1 MEKEQLEKKV
11 EWLDSERRKAL
22 EAVAALEKR
31 LAALEKSQP
40 KQSTSAKSFSE
51 VKSRLDSLEES
62 LTVLE
67 KQAKAQQTEA
77 EKKLATF
84 DKQVGQFEKT
94 LQQEQK
100 GIGKVLEDFRKE
112 TGQLQALQKTATMHA
127 EKLRDLE
134 SQIESLEESI
144 QNIVAGEQKR
154 NQIAESLAAASQ
166 EDVKRLTEMRAE
178 MAALL
183 PRLESAAK
191 QSESVL
197 LSQRKVE
204 QRMQEV
210 SAAEKAR
217 KEAQEEFLAQAALAR
232 SDWEHQWKS
241 WALRFEAIEKQ
252 SAEVS
257 DRLKE
262 FDNTELALKRAQ
274 KAFDELV
281 EKINRRVNEVSEIQ
295 RLGDQRFRQEWST
308 FQADAQK
315 RWSAFALTHEEQQRE
330 AARQQEKLADQI
342 VSLEDALRE
351 IQDTLQHLADQ
362 SERNL
367 QGLLELAR
375 DSLAE
380 HERFLSG
387 NSR

>member
-22 EAVAALEKR
+22 DTITALEKR
-31 LAALEKSQP
+31 LADIEKSQT
-40 KQSTSAKSFSE
+40 KQTTSAKSFAAF
-51 VKSRLDSLEES
+51 KSRLDTLEES
-62 LTVLE
+62 MTALE
-67 KQAKAQQTEA
+67 KQSETEQTEA
-77 EKKLATF
+77 KKGLAAS
-84 DKQVGQFEKT
+84 DKQIAQLEKT

-112 TGQLQALQKTATMHA
+112 IGQLQAIQKVATTHG
-127 EKLRDLE
+127 EKILE
-134 SQIESLEESI
+134 VQGKIDSLDESI
-144 QNIVAGEQKR
+144 QNVITGEQKR
-154 NQIAESLAAASQ
+154 NQLAETLEAASK
-166 EDVKRLTEMRAE
+166 EDAKRLTEMRAE
-178 MAALL
+178 VAALL
-183 PRLESAAK
+183 TRLESAAK
-191 QSESVL
+191 QSESVS

-204 QRMQEV
+204 KRIDEV
-210 SAAEKAR
+210 SAAEKTR
-217 KEAQEEFLAQAALAR
+217 KEAQDEFLAQAALAQTDR
-232 SDWEHQWKS
+232 EHQWKS
-241 WALRFEAIEKQ
+241 WVLRFDAIEKQ
-252 SAEVS
+252 STEVS
-257 DRLKE
+257 DRLKD

-281 EKINRRVNEVSEIQ
+281 EKINRRVNELSEIQ

-315 RWSAFALTHEEQQRE
+315 RWSAFTLTHEEQQRE
-330 AARQQEKLADQI
+330 AVRQREKLANQ
-342 VSLEDALRE
+342 VASLEDALRE
-351 IQDTLQHLADQ
+351 AQDTVQHLADQ

-367 QGLLELAR
+367 QSLLELAR

>member
-22 EAVAALEKR
+22 DAVAALEKR
-31 LAALEKSQP
+31 LAAIEKSQP
-40 KQSTSAKSFSE
+40 KQTTSAKSFAAL
-51 VKSRLDSLEES
+51 KSRLDTLEES
-62 LTVLE
+62 LSALE
-67 KQAKAQQTEA
+67 KQAKTQQAEA
-77 EKKLATF
+77 KKDLSAF
-84 DKQVGQFEKT
+84 DKQASQFEKT
-94 LQQEQK
+94 IQQEQK

-112 TGQLQALQKTATMHA
+112 IGQLQALQKTATTHG
-127 EKLRDLE
+127 EKLLE
-134 SQIESLEESI
+134 VEGKIDSLDESI
-144 QNIVAGEQKR
+144 QSMVSGEQKR
-154 NQIAESLAAASQ
+154 NQIATSLEASSQ
-166 EDVKRLTEMRAE
+166 EDAQRLTEMRAE
-178 MAALL
+178 VAALL
-183 PRLESAAK
+183 TRLESAAK

-204 QRMQEV
+204 KRMEEV
-210 SAAEKAR
+210 SAAEKAS
-217 KEAQEEFLAQAALAR
+217 KEAQEEFMAQAALAR
-232 SDWEHQWKS
+232 TDWEHQWKN
-241 WALRFEAIEKQ
+241 WTLRFEVIEKQ
-252 SAEVS
+252 SAEVA

-295 RLGDQRFRQEWST
+295 RLGDQRFRQEWSMV
-308 FQADAQK
+308 QADAQK
-315 RWSAFALTHEEQQRE
+315 RWSAFTLTHEEQQRE
-330 AARQQEKLADQI
+330 TVRHREKLADQLA
-342 VSLEDALRE
+342 SLEDALRE
-351 IQDTLQHLADQ
+351 AQDTVQHLADQ